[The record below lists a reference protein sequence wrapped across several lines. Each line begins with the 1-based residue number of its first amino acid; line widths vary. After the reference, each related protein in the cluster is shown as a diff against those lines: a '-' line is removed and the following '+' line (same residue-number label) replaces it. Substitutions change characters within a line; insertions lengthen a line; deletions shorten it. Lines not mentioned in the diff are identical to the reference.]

1 MIIFKKYKI
10 ALAVIIF
17 LGLIVSK
24 SVYAA
29 VDVFVDDGGT
39 DLNPT
44 SFSFEGDV
52 VGAGAGFSMIPVWG
66 VTATSLTNSAPVI
79 TPLADGSFS
88 GSITGLTP
96 NTTYYYQFID
106 AADGTIKLTIVD
118 SFTTPLVFAGT
129 DGGKDAVDLTGSGSG
144 TSNPNCTNGDDS
156 YCLLAPIPGLSE
168 VNPAN
173 TDLGDYLNIIIKFAI
188 GFAGALA
195 VIMMVLG
202 GIQYMSPDA
211 LSGKSEG
218 RERITYALGG
228 LLLALASYLI
238 LNTINPN
245 LVNLHL
251 GIQGTNIQ
259 VVESP
264 EDIFALQ
271 VQSFESTGQNT
282 LGNKY
287 LMFGNYAAPLP
298 SAGVSDFVN
307 TYLKNGYSLS
317 EIKINTSTKKA
328 EFVAKNGGATKSV
341 IIDIN
346 IGANGASEVGM
357 GVSGDL
363 KTPKGIWTIPAN
375 GRKISENQDSAILN
389 GAGVNMG
396 AAFVNTGATLPS
408 GTDRGI
414 GFHGQANNNLGNT
427 AGCIKMRNDDILIL
441 YPYMVSGVKVNIF

>member
-29 VDVFVDDGGT
+29 VDVFIDDGGI

-52 VGAGAGFSMIPVWG
+52 VGAGTGFSMIPVWG

-129 DGGKDAVDLTGSGSG
+129 DGGKNAVDLTGSGSG
-144 TSNPNCTNGDDS
+144 ASNPNCTNGDDS
-156 YCLLAPIPGLSE
+156 YCLLAPIPGISE
-168 VNPAN
+168 VNPAD

-202 GIQYMSPDA
+202 GIQYMSTDA

-228 LLLALASYLI
+228 LLLALASFLI

-245 LVNLHL
+245 LVNLKL
-251 GIQGTNIQ
+251 GIRAVDIAYEEEAYDPFGFKDDSGPLPVGAVAQCPEGIVNIETSGGNMYVCQ
-259 VVESP
+259 RIS
-264 EDIFALQ
+264 AQ
-271 VQSFESTGQNT
+271 VQAMINDAWGDGVKLSGGGFRTAEEQIALRAQNCGEENIYNQDAICKPPT
-282 LGNKY
+282 AY
-287 LMFGNYAAPLP
+287 P
-298 SAGVSDFVN
+298 
-307 TYLKNGYSLS
+307 GYSNHESGLA
-317 EIKINTSTKKA
+317 IDFRCDGVGINSQSSPCFVWLANKSNNSTLINFSK
-328 EFVAKNGGATKSV
+328 EPWHWSV
-341 IIDIN
+341 D
-346 IGANGASEVGM
+346 G
-357 GVSGDL
+357 
-363 KTPKGIWTIPAN
+363 K
-375 GRKISENQDSAILN
+375 
-389 GAGVNMG
+389 
-396 AAFVNTGATLPS
+396 
-408 GTDRGI
+408 
-414 GFHGQANNNLGNT
+414 
-427 AGCIKMRNDDILIL
+427 
-441 YPYMVSGVKVNIF
+441 